1 MQKSRKRTLQLL
13 LLWGLA
19 GTTKGPRSHSPTSGS
34 ERVTK
39 GSLSTKEP
47 KVEKEKA
54 SLAKATPGISTAAA
68 WSHTRRMVVNYALH
82 STLRGV
88 LESVAG
94 YMHAE
99 SVDVTQNTRH
109 VNTTN
114 IPAPS
119 LRQQVVK
126 TRADLVMSDKH
137 SVGLRRR
144 AKALLNS
151 V

>member
-1 MQKSRKRTLQLL
+1 
-13 LLWGLA
+13 
-19 GTTKGPRSHSPTSGS
+19 
-34 ERVTK
+34 
-39 GSLSTKEP
+39 
-47 KVEKEKA
+47 
-54 SLAKATPGISTAAA
+54 
-68 WSHTRRMVVNYALH
+68 MVVNYALH

-137 SVGLRRR
+137 SVGLLRR